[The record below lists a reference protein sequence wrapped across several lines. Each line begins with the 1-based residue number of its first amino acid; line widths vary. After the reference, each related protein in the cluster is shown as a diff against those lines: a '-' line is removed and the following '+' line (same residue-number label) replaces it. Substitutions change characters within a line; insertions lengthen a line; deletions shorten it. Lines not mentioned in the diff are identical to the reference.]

1 MRGLISFVFISLLLI
16 SCNDSQKKGNL
27 SEEDLQYQLFQ
38 LENKGWKSK
47 KHSQKVDAIAFTAT
61 EVPIQYYLL
70 KELGNGNLSEV
81 DSLYNENSK
90 ERIIEFTFQHEN
102 EVDLL
107 EEKYTELNYQKSV
120 EYMSFSIE
128 RDFYVVTNK
137 NDTLKCSGVLHE
149 RNFKTAPYT
158 KVLLFFSGIDPEDKL
173 QLIYHD
179 RLFQKGI
186 LKFNFTDPPLI
197 L

>member
-1 MRGLISFVFISLLLI
+1 MRGLISLVFFLLLLS
-16 SCNDSQKKGNL
+16 SCNDSRKVGTTTG
-27 SEEDLQYQLFQ
+27 DVLQFQYFQ
-38 LENKGWKSK
+38 LENRGWKSK

-70 KELGNGNLSEV
+70 KELGSSNLSEV
-81 DSLYNENSK
+81 DSLYQEHSK
-90 ERIIEFTFQHEN
+90 ERIIEFTFEHEN

-107 EEKYTELNYQKSV
+107 EEKYTQLGYQKSV

-128 RDFYVVTNK
+128 RDFYVVTDK
-137 NDTLKCSGVLHE
+137 NDTLNCSGVLHE

-158 KVLLFFSGIDPEDKL
+158 KVLLFFSGISPNDKI
-173 QLIYHD
+173 QLIYQD
-179 RLFQKGI
+179 RLFQKGT